1 MKMKRSGFLRAAYG
15 LAALSLAVATLVPA
29 FRGHASAAQVTTR
42 SIQMSSSNAGA
53 TNTTYL
59 ISFTTATAA
68 VLKSIVIDFCDN
80 TPIIGDSTCTAPTG
94 FTVGTPTA
102 TVTGLPTPGSWTAAS
117 ANSGR
122 TLTLTYAANATTV
135 NAGTAVTAT
144 LTTATN
150 PSTDNHSFYARIL
163 TYVNGSGANS
173 AATYAPGSEGTYTDY
188 GGVAMSTGKVINV
201 TARVMESLAFCVYKT
216 ACGDDPSLTLGHGT
230 NSILDATTVDTGT
243 AKFSIST
250 NAQTG
255 ADVRWKGDTLKSGS
269 NSIAAVN
276 NAGSPG
282 TITAGTANFGLAV
295 TSGGLG
301 SGMSAATAY
310 NGNGNSGASGT
321 FNLITA
327 NVTGTYG
334 DLIATLAAPVNSS
347 VTTVTFGATASN
359 TTPAGIYTAAEQLIA
374 TGKF

>member
-1 MKMKRSGFLRAAYG
+1 MKMKKRGFLRAAYG
-15 LAALSLAVATLVPA
+15 LAALSLAVAALVPG
-29 FRGHASAAQVTTR
+29 FRGNASAAQVTTR

-59 ISFTTATAA
+59 MTFTPATTAT
-68 VLKSIVIDFCDN
+68 LKSIVIDFCDN

-94 FTVGTPTA
+94 FSVGTPTA
-102 TVTGLPTPGSWTAAS
+102 TTSISGTWTAAA
-117 ANSGR
+117 ANTSR
-122 TLTLTYAANATTV
+122 TLTLTNS
-135 NAGTAVTAT
+135 AGTSVPASTPVTIT

-150 PSTDNHSFYARIL
+150 PTTDNHSFYARIL
-163 TYVNGSGANS
+163 TYINSSGADS
-173 AATYAPGSEGTYTDY
+173 AATYAPGSEGNFTDY

-276 NAGSPG
+276 NAGTPG

-301 SGMSAATAY
+301 SGMSAAAAY

-321 FNLITA
+321 FNLVTA